1 MRKIINTLMLFFAFL
16 MLSQTTAKAQ
26 YVRVYYDDYF
36 ILRIVST
43 PGYLFQTVYP
53 KGNTFEIKN
62 IDFYNFIKDKINSL
76 EIDNTY
82 KGYIHTQ
89 IQVVIMDKSG
99 RYDILNLVHN
109 YCKIKPN
116 PYVSMELNGKQ
127 VTFDLELQ
135 LVIDKLVNHH
145 INNKGNN
152 IDEAVI
158 DSILANPKEYKYY
171 DIFEKLIPKPRE

>member
-1 MRKIINTLMLFFAFL
+1 
-16 MLSQTTAKAQ
+16 
-26 YVRVYYDDYF
+26 
-36 ILRIVST
+36 
-43 PGYLFQTVYP
+43 
-53 KGNTFEIKN
+53 
-62 IDFYNFIKDKINSL
+62 
-76 EIDNTY
+76 
-82 KGYIHTQ
+82 
-89 IQVVIMDKSG
+89 MDKSG

-171 DIFEKLIPKPRE
+171 DIFEQLLPKPRE